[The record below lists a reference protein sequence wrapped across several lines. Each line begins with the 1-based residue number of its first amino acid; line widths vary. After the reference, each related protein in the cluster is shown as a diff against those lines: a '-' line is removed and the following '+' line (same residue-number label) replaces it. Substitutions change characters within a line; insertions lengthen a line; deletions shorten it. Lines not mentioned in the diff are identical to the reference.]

1 MRKRILMLVGT
12 RPEAIKMAPVYQALA
27 QHPELEVRLVSTG
40 QHGALLTDA
49 LATFGVRADR
59 ELALEGGLS
68 LGARVGE
75 MLRSLDALLEEEQ
88 PDQVLVH
95 GDTASAFAGA
105 LACFYRGIQCCHVEA
120 GLRSYR
126 LDSPFPEE
134 FHRQVVTKVASLHF
148 APTPE
153 AAENLLHEGVAPER
167 IVVTGSTSVDAV
179 VRILSGAPE
188 PSGEKLVVVTAHRR
202 ENGGQGMKGILQAVA
217 RLVRRYPDHRF
228 VFPVHP
234 NPEVKRAVARYLPA
248 APNLLV
254 TEALAYD
261 QFLPYLAQA
270 SLVLTDSGGIQEE
283 AAYLGRSVLLLR
295 EVTERPEALSCGSS
309 RLVGTDPDSIVAA
322 AEAVLSGAVAA
333 PGPNPF
339 GPPGASVKIAAA
351 LAVAA

>member
-12 RPEAIKMAPVYQALA
+12 RPEAIKMAPVYQVLM
-27 QHPELEVRLVSTG
+27 QRSDLEVRLVSTG

-59 ELALEGGLS
+59 ELCLEGGAS
-68 LGARVGE
+68 LGARVGD
-75 MLRSLDALLEEEQ
+75 MLRSLDALLEEEK
-88 PDQVLVH
+88 PDMVLVH

-105 LACFYRGIQCCHVEA
+105 LACFYRGIECAHVEA

-134 FHRQVVTKVASLHF
+134 FHRQVVTKVAALHF

-153 AAENLLHEGVAPER
+153 AAENLRKEGVAEER
-167 IVVTGSTSVDAV
+167 ILVTGSTSVDAV
-179 VRILSGAPE
+179 VRILAGAPE

-202 ENGGQGMKGILQAVA
+202 ENKGQGMKGILRAVA

-228 VFPVHP
+228 LFPVHP
-234 NPEVKRAVARYLPA
+234 NPEVKRAVARYLPS
-248 APNLLV
+248 APNLVV

-261 QFLPYLAQA
+261 RFLPYLSQA

-283 AAYLGRSVLLLR
+283 AAYLGRRVLLLR
-295 EVTERPEALSCGSS
+295 DVTERPEALECGSS
-309 RLVGTDPDSIVAA
+309 RLVGTDADSIVAA
-322 AEAVLSGAVAA
+322 AEAVLSGSLPA
-333 PGPNPF
+333 PGANPF
-339 GPPGASVKIAAA
+339 GPPGASLKIA